1 MRLLGHYFAYV
12 KNQRRNRWLLMDD
25 DDVREQVEGFH
36 PCKDVEFAPR
46 MGTAAAVMLL
56 YETAEE
62 R

>member
-1 MRLLGHYFAYV
+1 MTDCLCW
-12 KNQRRNRWLLMDD
+12 QMDD
-25 DDVREQVEGFH
+25 DDVSEQPPGFH

-56 YETAEE
+56 YETAEQ